1 MSRDGFVGFTIC
13 NKETDLY
20 ILAKNDLASLAN
32 KHVCSIRSQLEA
44 YIVNHREFLTSL
56 LPVEVDDLAPAVAKK
71 MAEAAKLCNVGP
83 MAAVAGAISEFV
95 GTKLL
100 MHSNEIIVEN
110 GGDIFASIKG
120 DMTIGVYAKE
130 NYFPDLKIKIFA
142 SNMPMGICTS
152 SGMFGH
158 SFSFGKA
165 DAAVVLSENTALAD
179 AAATRFCN
187 EIKTKND
194 INKTIELSQSIAGL
208 EGVLL
213 IKDDVLGVWGNI
225 TLI

>member
-1 MSRDGFVGFTIC
+1 
-13 NKETDLY
+13 
-20 ILAKNDLASLAN
+20 
-32 KHVCSIRSQLEA
+32 
-44 YIVNHREFLTSL
+44 
-56 LPVEVDDLAPAVAKK
+56 
-71 MAEAAKLCNVGP
+71 
-83 MAAVAGAISEFV
+83 
-95 GTKLL
+95 
-100 MHSNEIIVEN
+100 
-110 GGDIFASIKG
+110 
-120 DMTIGVYAKE
+120 
-130 NYFPDLKIKIFA
+130 
-142 SNMPMGICTS
+142 MPMGICTS

-213 IKDDVLGVWGNI
+213 IKDDVLGVLGNI